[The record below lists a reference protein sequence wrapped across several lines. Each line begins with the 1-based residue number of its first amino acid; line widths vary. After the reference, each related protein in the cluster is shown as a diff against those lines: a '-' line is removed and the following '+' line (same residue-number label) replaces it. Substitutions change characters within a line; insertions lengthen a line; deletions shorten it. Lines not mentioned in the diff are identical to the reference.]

1 MKTEPN
7 KSLEPTRMLVTDP
20 AAQAPRQA
28 PVRLSFNVRQTSNK
42 IPRAMN
48 SEEKRAIITSHTRV
62 RFDRSTRNLDY
73 IIVCAC
79 AGFCSILLVLFGNSF
94 TAAITGTLF
103 LTLSWGLFRPL
114 TGFIEVS
121 SGEIDWDYSRFRG
134 TKGKV
139 FSEEIQRLIVSDYGS
154 VLEVI
159 LNGGKVVRVH
169 YSAPSRE
176 LEKTLRHFLPLVSIE
191 FVEGT

>member
-1 MKTEPN
+1 
-7 KSLEPTRMLVTDP
+7 
-20 AAQAPRQA
+20 
-28 PVRLSFNVRQTSNK
+28 
-42 IPRAMN
+42 MN